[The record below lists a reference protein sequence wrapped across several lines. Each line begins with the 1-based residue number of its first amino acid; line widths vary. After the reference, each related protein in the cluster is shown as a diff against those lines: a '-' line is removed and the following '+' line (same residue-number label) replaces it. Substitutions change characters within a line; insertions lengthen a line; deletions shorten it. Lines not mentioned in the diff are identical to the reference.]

1 MKPHLLL
8 LFLLLAAVAQAQRPA
23 SAPPAAQVSQA
34 RIIFAG
40 APGAGDLIV
49 IDRASGTFITGTPGA
64 GNAFTWSAPTNL
76 GVAPVDAAALAHFIS
91 DSAWSLA
98 VTNPSFN
105 RVQYVPLD
113 GSEPPASVDP
123 IAPEPVTLAA
133 FDTGPGQTSTFV
145 AGFRKAGPTAAT
157 LIAIHPG
164 GFPPTVFYPDLWSS
178 DEVGANP
185 RHARPLYL
193 HPVYNGAMACITD
206 AVGGA
211 QLQFFQLTISA
222 GTLRGT
228 LTGLPSNAEFTA
240 GQFDQDLEHITVNS
254 FRSTTALA
262 WSPTDNLLRAAR
274 LTDANNSGT
283 LHVVSVGS
291 YNMGR
296 PIKSVRI
303 IEEAASRLLIV
314 WGDAAGGASLYDYDG
329 VAAPV
334 LVGPVDLDGMELDDV
349 IPLPGGDFILIGDR
363 NGSLTYDRIHRS
375 GNTYSRIATGSIP
388 SAPVKPLYSN
398 IIAFNGEPFVNPNAT
413 PVTSKRVPDW
423 TTNAAYAAGN
433 ITLSSLLDGGTTA
446 GLGNAQPA
454 MLTVPGTTTH
464 ALPNQIDPSTS
475 IVLLNAAN
483 AANQTAADVVF
494 SRPSGSYAGPLTIQ
508 VNSAQSGIGP
518 IVYYQ
523 LNGGAWNYVPA
534 PPATIEI
541 TSNTIVRAYA
551 THIVFSFGSP
561 FTTTGQGPIRSATY
575 TIATPGSPQVA
586 ANTDANSNG
595 LSDAWENLTGIND
608 PGGDTDGDGFL
619 NLQEHNFGTD
629 PGSSTSNP
637 GIVAQAP
644 NLNVVNTLPT
654 ANSSA
659 ELRWDASDTAVILE
673 SSVDMQI
680 WTVVTTGI
688 VRSGSENVFSMPTKL
703 APRSFYRL
711 RR

>member
-1 MKPHLLL
+1 MKLHLLL
-8 LFLLLAAVAQAQRPA
+8 LFLLFTALAQAQRPA
-23 SAPPAAQVSQA
+23 NAPPAANISRD
-34 RIIFAG
+34 RIIFSG
-40 APGAGDLIV
+40 APGTNDLLI
-49 IDRASGTFITGTPGA
+49 INRSSGTFITGTPGV
-64 GNAFTWSAPTNL
+64 GNAFDWSEATNL
-76 GVAPVDAAALAHFIS
+76 GVSSIDSAALAHFI
-91 DSAWSLA
+91 DAGAWSLA
-98 VTNPSFN
+98 VTNASFN

-145 AGFRKAGPTAAT
+145 AGFKKAGPTAAT

-164 GFPPTVFYPDLWSS
+164 GFPPTIFFPDLWSS

-185 RHARPLYL
+185 RQSRPLYL

-206 AVGGA
+206 AVGGS
-211 QLQFFQLTISA
+211 QLQFFQLTINA
-222 GTLRGT
+222 GTLRGS
-228 LTGLPSNAEFTA
+228 LTGLPANAEFTA
-240 GQFDQDLEHITVNS
+240 GQFDQDLEDITVNS
-254 FRSTTALA
+254 FRSTTSLA
-262 WSPTDNLLRAAR
+262 WSPTDNFLRAAR

-303 IEEAASRLLIV
+303 IEETASRLVIA
-314 WGDAAGGASLYDYDG
+314 WADAAGGASLYDYDG
-329 VAAPV
+329 RVAPV
-334 LVGPVDLDGMELDDV
+334 LVGPVDLDGMDLDDV

-363 NGSLTYDRIHRS
+363 NGSLAYDRIHRS
-375 GNTYSRIATGSIP
+375 GNSYTRIATGSIP
-388 SAPVKPLYSN
+388 TAPAKPLYSN
-398 IIAFNGEPFVNPNAT
+398 IIAFNGEPFVSPNAK
-413 PVTSKRVPDW
+413 PVARKRVPDW

-454 MLTVPGTTTH
+454 MLAVPGTTTH
-464 ALPNQIDPSTS
+464 ALPNQIDSATS
-475 IVLLNAAN
+475 ITLLDAAN
-483 AANQTAADVVF
+483 VANQTAADVIF
-494 SRPSGSYAGPLTIQ
+494 SHPSGSYQGPLTIQ
-508 VNSAQSGIGP
+508 IKPAQSGIGP

-523 LNGGAWNYVPA
+523 LDGGEWNYVPS
-534 PPATIEI
+534 PPARIEI
-541 TSNTIVRAYA
+541 TSNTTVRAYA
-551 THIVFSFGSP
+551 THIVFSFGNI

-575 TIATPGSPQVA
+575 TTATPGSPQVA

-595 LSDAWENLTGIND
+595 LSDAWEQLTGITD

-629 PGSSTSNP
+629 PGSSSSNP

-654 ANSSA
+654 ASSSA
-659 ELRWDASDTAVILE
+659 ELRWDASDTAVVLE
-673 SSVDMQI
+673 SSNDMQI

-688 VRSGSENVFSMPTKL
+688 VRSGGDNVFSMPTKL